1 MGSKTTLAVC
11 VLGLYGLFLTWLI
24 LQERINTK
32 PYGVTAL
39 GDPVYFK
46 SPIMINI
53 VQAALALFVGFIY
66 LITYK
71 KQNPL
76 AVFFNNDKQD
86 SLKFLKSFV
95 LIALTTS
102 LAGPLGY
109 QSLKHV
115 DYLAYL
121 LAKLCKLIPV
131 MVVHLLFYG
140 TRFPMYKYF
149 VAVTVTLGVV
159 MFTLNHGKPSKGS
172 NNDGNTALGL
182 AYLAASMFLDGLTNS
197 TQDQMFKSSA
207 GVRTRVTGA
216 NLMCILNFFVL
227 VLSLAYVF
235 VFRFD
240 EVQYFVNFCTEYPAV
255 LRNIFEFGGLGAL
268 GQVFVF
274 IILEQFDSLILIS
287 ATVTRKMLLMIL
299 SVVFFNH
306 SLTTGQWVG
315 VGLVFAGIGYE
326 SWIKSRQTAAVK
338 PKQA

>member
-53 VQAALALFVGFIY
+53 IQAAFALLIGFVY
-66 LITYK
+66 LVVHK
-71 KQNPL
+71 KQNPF
-76 AVFFNNDKQD
+76 AVFYDNDKRD
-86 SLKFLKSFV
+86 ALKILKSFV
-95 LIALTTS
+95 LIAITTS

-140 TRFPMYKYF
+140 TRFPMYKYL
-149 VAVTVTLGVV
+149 VAVAVTLGVV

-182 AYLAASMFLDGLTNS
+182 GYLAASMFLDGLTNS

-207 GVRTRVTGA
+207 GVRTKITGA

-227 VLSLAYVF
+227 FLSLGYVF
-235 VFRFD
+235 IFQFS
-240 EVQYFVNFCTEYPAV
+240 EVQYFVNFCKEYPAV
-255 LRNIFEFGGLGAL
+255 FKNILEVGSLGAL

-306 SLTTGQWVG
+306 SLRAGQWAG

-326 SWIKSRQTAAVK
+326 SWVKSRQKAVEK